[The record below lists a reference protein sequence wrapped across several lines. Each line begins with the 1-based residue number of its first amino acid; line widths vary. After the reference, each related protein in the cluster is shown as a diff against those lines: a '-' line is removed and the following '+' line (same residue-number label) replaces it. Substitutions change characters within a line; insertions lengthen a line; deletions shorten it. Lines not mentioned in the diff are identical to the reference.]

1 MVCGADSIND
11 VDLLRHGGMRRLFT
25 AVRAPPTL
33 GTFLRLFTFGHVR
46 LLDAAARLLARRCRC
61 CPARPTQVRTSAYR
75 DLADAAAGNDDENLY
90 LPAERAGEPVEP
102 MDDPGDG
109 LFVQC

>member
-1 MVCGADSIND
+1 MT
-11 VDLLRHGGMRRLFT
+11 RRTLAGLIIAT
-25 AVRAPPTL
+25 AVAAGTVL
-33 GTFLRLFTFGHVR
+33 GAVGVA
-46 LLDAAARLLARRCRC
+46 DAMPRDPCQDHRN
-61 CPARPTQVRTSAYR
+61 QVRTSAYR